1 MIVWAT
7 IGGYPLA
14 QDFGVSLLRLSNA
27 KSQAHH
33 QPERLVQ
40 EGMFVFAV
48 LDRNYQVRFFLAD
61 GSPLTALRQRDV
73 ISLQIGGRYFVT
85 SVSSQFRDTCLLDRT
100 KSQRR

>member
-14 QDFGVSLLRLSNA
+14 QDFGVSQLRLSNA
-27 KSQAHH
+27 KSRAHH

-85 SVSSQFRDTCLLDRT
+85 SR
-100 KSQRR
+100 